1 MFGKYVFGFIALL
14 MLAVPRIG
22 IAQTADA
29 RNPAEANAQSL
40 LAAFVSYTDLRL
52 LSIQRSLK
60 ILASTTEA
68 KSLNW
73 KKMEPLFRGYQESD
87 TGLIVWF
94 ARPDGTYF
102 TVAKGLVG
110 KNLSDRS
117 YFPPLFSGK
126 SIDGELVVS
135 KSTGHRS
142 AVIAVP
148 IMEKGKV
155 VGAIGASVF
164 LVGLAEQ
171 VSATLALPPK
181 TSFFALAPSG
191 LTALHEKT
199 NREFLD
205 PRDLGSETLKKAAN
219 EMLTHPAG
227 TTSYQFD
234 KVTKQAAYR
243 TSPLTQWKFAIV
255 FE

>member
-1 MFGKYVFGFIALL
+1 MFRKYVFGFTALL
-14 MLAVPRIG
+14 MLAVPHMG
-22 IAQTADA
+22 MAQAADA

-52 LSIQRSLK
+52 LSIQQSLE
-60 ILASTTEA
+60 ILASTSEA
-68 KSLNW
+68 KSLKW
-73 KKMEPLFRGYQESD
+73 KKMEPLLRGYQESVG
-87 TGLIVWF
+87 GLIVWF
-94 ARPDGTYF
+94 VRPDGTYF
-102 TVAKGLVG
+102 TVADGLVG
-110 KNLSDRS
+110 KNLSGRS

-126 SIDGELVVS
+126 SIDGALVVS

-148 IMEKGKV
+148 MMENGKV

-171 VSATLALPPK
+171 VSAALSLPPR

-205 PRDLGSETLKKAAN
+205 PRDLGSETLRKAAN
-219 EMLTHPAG
+219 EMLTNPAG
-227 TTSYQFD
+227 ITSYKFD
-234 KVTKQAAYR
+234 NVTKQAVYR
-243 TSPLTQWKFAIV
+243 SSPLTQWKFAIV